1 MIGDLHLQQCPYL
14 CLILLLL
21 YIRPFSS
28 RILMTSSAT
37 VLTFLPAMRG
47 NSSVYLPFSATGQ
60 NGAMPYLLPV
70 S

>member
-14 CLILLLL
+14 CLILLTL

-28 RILMTSSAT
+28 RTLMTSSAT
-37 VLTFLPAMRG
+37 VLTFFPTIGG
-47 NSSVYLPFSATGQ
+47 NSSVYLPASDTGQ
-60 NGAMPYLLPV
+60 NGWMPYLFPV